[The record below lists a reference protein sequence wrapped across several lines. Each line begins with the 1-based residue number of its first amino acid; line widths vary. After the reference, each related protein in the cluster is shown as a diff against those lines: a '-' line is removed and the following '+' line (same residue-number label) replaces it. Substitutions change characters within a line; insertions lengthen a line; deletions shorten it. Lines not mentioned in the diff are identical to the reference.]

1 MNYSTIGDDN
11 CYLALKV
18 ILCSC
23 DTDGEGLMGVKPRVL
38 IFTGE
43 GKGKTT
49 AGLGM
54 AVRAAGHGH
63 RVKVIQFV
71 KGADSGE
78 HDAIEKASHIDIVQT
93 GLGFLPKVSSP
104 EFDKHKEAAQNGLS
118 LAKEVIDSKEFQL
131 VVLDEICVAV
141 SKGLIEEDEVIE
153 AVKGA
158 GQDSCV
164 VMTGRGATP
173 GLIEIADTV
182 SEIKC
187 IKHAYESGIKAQKGV
202 EF

>member
-1 MNYSTIGDDN
+1 MSE
-11 CYLALKV
+11 LAR
-18 ILCSC
+18 I
-23 DTDGEGLMGVKPRVL
+23 L
-38 IFTGE
+38 IFTGD

-49 AGLGM
+49 AAIGM
-54 AVRAAGHGH
+54 AVRASGHGH

-93 GLGFLPKVSSP
+93 GLGFLPKVGSA
-104 EFDKHKEAAQNGLS
+104 EFDKHKQAAKDGLL
-118 LAKEVIDSKEFQL
+118 LAKEIIDSKEFQIL
-131 VVLDEICVAV
+131 VLDEICVAV
-141 SKGLIEEDEVIE
+141 SKGLIEEGEVIE
-153 AVKGA
+153 VVKGA
-158 GQDSCV
+158 AQDSCV
-164 VMTGRGATP
+164 VMTGRGATD

-187 IKHAYESGIKAQKGV
+187 IKHGYKSGIKAQKGV